1 VQYRTRTWV
10 HAEIEIGRSPI
21 HGFGMFAGRD
31 FEQGESLSIVG
42 GSVMSD
48 DEFRRFVSTAK
59 SFNAIQI
66 DELLHLVELPEATA
80 RSEGSLNHH
89 CDSNL
94 WMLDQVTLAARGP
107 ITAGSE
113 LTVDYALFTTSG
125 VWLSGPCQ
133 CGSRLCRVTP
143 CGTDWRLREVRD
155 RYSGH
160 FSPFLNSRI
169 DSSAA
174 MSDA

>member
-1 VQYRTRTWV
+1 VQYRTHTWV

-66 DELLHLVELPEATA
+66 DELRHLV
-80 RSEGSLNHH
+80 
-89 CDSNL
+89 
-94 WMLDQVTLAARGP
+94 
-107 ITAGSE
+107 E

-125 VWLSGPCQ
+125 VWLCGPCQ

-143 CGTDWRLREVRD
+143 CGTDWRLREVQD